1 MKPAPFCTHLET
13 SASGHRPYFHR
24 SSPSRS
30 IRATI
35 ALALAACSSSDE
47 TSVTSPAND
56 ATDQELQRSHL
67 TGEQLFKQ
75 PFPGA
80 GNQRSCATCHVPEN
94 NFTLTPEHVAQVF
107 ETNPNDPLFSAID
120 ADDPTAATLTFEHL
134 KKGLIRVGLTLPD
147 NMDVIDDA
155 GTVTTPSDRTIFV
168 WRAVPSIANAAMSAP
183 FQLDG
188 RVLTLEEQAQGAI
201 KGHSQGGE
209 RPRSEL
215 ERIAA
220 FERSVF
226 SSPYAQTVAD
236 QLKLGVAPGDIAD
249 VDNEPELSPEETR
262 GKDVYGQ
269 VCAPCHGGPN
279 KATIVDR
286 QIHDLAFPALKPDG
300 TVLYQVPATDPPT
313 PVLEAQPENEFIN
326 IGSAM
331 ENFLVRIGGTEHESF
346 TKDVSFPRYRFR
358 FYVDASRT
366 EIIADLPP
374 SAGPLDGSAGDP
386 GGGGDPGDGSD
397 TSAGDGAGG
406 GGVGAELDS
415 DGNPVAGPN
424 FFPQLYTTDPGRAV
438 ITGSPYDFEAFDIPT
453 LRGIAKTAPY
463 WHNNISATLE
473 DVVSLYSDHLFAKFP
488 SLTLPGEKEPDLDGD
503 IGPPE
508 AMTAQQKSDLV
519 AFLKR
524 L

>member
-1 MKPAPFCTHLET
+1 MKRTPHFET
-13 SASGHRPYFHR
+13 SARVRRWNLRNSPVR
-24 SSPSRS
+24 ST
-30 IRATI
+30 RA
-35 ALALAACSSSDE
+35 AFALLALAACGSSDD
-47 TSVTSPAND
+47 TSLRSTAND
-56 ATDQELQRSHL
+56 ATDQELLRSQL
-67 TGEQLFKQ
+67 TGEQLFNQ

-80 GNQRSCATCHVPEN
+80 GNQRSCATCHVPQD
-94 NFTLTPEHVAQVF
+94 NFTLSPEHVVRLF

-120 ADDPTAATLTFEHL
+120 ADDPDAPTLTFEHL
-134 KKGLIRVGLTLPD
+134 KKGLIRVGLPLPD
-147 NMDVIDDA
+147 NMDLIDDA
-155 GTVTTPSDRTIFV
+155 GNVTTPSDRTIFV
-168 WRAVPSIANAAMSAP
+168 WRGVPSIANAAMSEP

-201 KGHSQGGE
+201 TGHSQGGS

-226 SSPYAQTVAD
+226 SSIQARSVAEHLAQGVPPEDVAD
-236 QLKLGVAPGDIAD
+236 VE
-249 VDNEPELSPEETR
+249 NEIDLSPEETR
-262 GKDVYGQ
+262 GKAVYEQ
-269 VCAPCHGGPN
+269 VCAACHGGPN

-286 QIHDLAFPALKPDG
+286 GIHDLAFPALKSDG

-313 PVLEAQPENEFIN
+313 PLLEAQPQNEFIN
-326 IGSAM
+326 IGSVM
-331 ENFLVRIGGTEHESF
+331 ENFLVQIGGTEHESF

-358 FYVDASRT
+358 FYEDASRT

-374 SAGPLDGSAGDP
+374 TAGPLDGS
-386 GGGGDPGDGSD
+386 GGDPDGGSD
-397 TSAGDGAGG
+397 PGAGDGAGG
-406 GGVGAELDS
+406 GGVPLDG
-415 DGNPVAGPN
+415 DGNPVTGPN
-424 FFPQLYTTDPGRAV
+424 FFPELYTTDPGRAL

-453 LRGIAKTAPY
+453 LRGIANTAPY